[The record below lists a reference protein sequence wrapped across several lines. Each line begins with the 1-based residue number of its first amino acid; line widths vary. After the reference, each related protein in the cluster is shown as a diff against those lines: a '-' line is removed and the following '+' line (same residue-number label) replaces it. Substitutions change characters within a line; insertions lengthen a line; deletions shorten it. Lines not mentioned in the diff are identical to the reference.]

1 MHHVLYEWSELVE
14 IDQRLKRIEEAIQL
28 TKDLNTILYNSDNKA
43 LLQHSHIIQK
53 ELQEQFQEIQSI
65 FENRL
70 KKTNL
75 TCISNFFNS
84 IELKTI

>member
-53 ELQEQFQEIQSI
+53 ELQQQFQEIQSI
-65 FENRL
+65 FENIL

-75 TCISNFFNS
+75 T
-84 IELKTI
+84 

>member
-28 TKDLNTILYNSDNKA
+28 TKDLNTILYNSDNQA
-43 LLQHSHIIQK
+43 LLQHSHKIQK
-53 ELQEQFQEIQSI
+53 ELEQQFQDIQSI

-75 TCISNFFNS
+75 T
-84 IELKTI
+84 

>member
-28 TKDLNTILYNSDNKA
+28 TKDLNTILYNSDNTA

-53 ELQEQFQEIQSI
+53 ELQQQFQEIQSI

-75 TCISNFFNS
+75 T
-84 IELKTI
+84 

>member
-1 MHHVLYEWSELVE
+1 VHHVLYEWSELVE

-28 TKDLNTILYNSDNKA
+28 TKDLNTILYNSDNKD

-53 ELQEQFQEIQSI
+53 ELEQQFQEIQSI

-75 TCISNFFNS
+75 S
-84 IELKTI
+84 

>member
-1 MHHVLYEWSELVE
+1 ME

-53 ELQEQFQEIQSI
+53 ELQQQFQEIQSI

-70 KKTNL
+70 KKTAYAKL
-75 TCISNFFNS
+75 FDHPDK
-84 IELKTI
+84 ELITSQN

>member
-1 MHHVLYEWSELVE
+1 MYEWSELVE

-28 TKDLNTILYNSDNKA
+28 TKDLNTILYNSDNKD

-53 ELQEQFQEIQSI
+53 ELEQQFQEIQSI

-75 TCISNFFNS
+75 S
-84 IELKTI
+84 

>member
-1 MHHVLYEWSELVE
+1 MSNNTKTKTEERRFTVIKPEKGIELVKE
-14 IDQRLKRIEEAIQL
+14 I
-28 TKDLNTILYNSDNKA
+28 NSILYNSDNKA

-53 ELQEQFQEIQSI
+53 ELQQQFQEIQSI

-75 TCISNFFNS
+75 T
-84 IELKTI
+84 

>member
-1 MHHVLYEWSELVE
+1 MHHVLYEWSELEE
-14 IDQRLKRIEEAIQL
+14 IDQRLTKLEKGIELIKEI
-28 TKDLNTILYNSDNKA
+28 NTILYNSDNQA

-53 ELQEQFQEIQSI
+53 ELEQQFQDIQSI

-75 TCISNFFNS
+75 T
-84 IELKTI
+84 

>member
-14 IDQRLKRIEEAIQL
+14 IDQRLNKLEKGIELVKEI
-28 TKDLNTILYNSDNKA
+28 NSILYNSDNKE

-53 ELQEQFQEIQSI
+53 ELEQQFQEIQSI
-65 FENRL
+65 FEDRL

-75 TCISNFFNS
+75 T
-84 IELKTI
+84 

>member
-14 IDQRLKRIEEAIQL
+14 IDQRLKRLEEGITL
-28 TKDLNTILYNSDNKA
+28 VRELNELLYNSDNKD

-53 ELQEQFQEIQSI
+53 ELEQQFQEIQSI

-75 TCISNFFNS
+75 S
-84 IELKTI
+84 

>member
-14 IDQRLKRIEEAIQL
+14 IDQRLIQL
-28 TKDLNTILYNSDNKA
+28 EKGIEILEDLNAILYNSDNKE

-53 ELQEQFQEIQSI
+53 ELEQQFQEIQSI

-75 TCISNFFNS
+75 S
-84 IELKTI
+84 

>member
-28 TKDLNTILYNSDNKA
+28 TKDLNTILYNSDNQA

-53 ELQEQFQEIQSI
+53 ELEQQFQDIQSI

-75 TCISNFFNS
+75 S
-84 IELKTI
+84 

>member
-14 IDQRLKRIEEAIQL
+14 IDQRLIQL
-28 TKDLNTILYNSDNKA
+28 EKGIEILEDLNAILYNSDNKE

-53 ELQEQFQEIQSI
+53 ELEQQFQDIQAI

-75 TCISNFFNS
+75 T
-84 IELKTI
+84 

>member
-14 IDQRLKRIEEAIQL
+14 IDQRLKRLEEGISL
-28 TKDLNTILYNSDNKA
+28 VRELNELLYNSDNKD

-53 ELQEQFQEIQSI
+53 ELEQQFQEIQSI

-75 TCISNFFNS
+75 S
-84 IELKTI
+84 

>member
-14 IDQRLKRIEEAIQL
+14 IDQRLIQL
-28 TKDLNTILYNSDNKA
+28 EKGIEILEDLNAILYNSDNKD
-43 LLQHSHIIQK
+43 LLQLSHTIQK
-53 ELQEQFQEIQSI
+53 ELKQQFKEIEEI

-75 TCISNFFNS
+75 GG
-84 IELKTI
+84 L